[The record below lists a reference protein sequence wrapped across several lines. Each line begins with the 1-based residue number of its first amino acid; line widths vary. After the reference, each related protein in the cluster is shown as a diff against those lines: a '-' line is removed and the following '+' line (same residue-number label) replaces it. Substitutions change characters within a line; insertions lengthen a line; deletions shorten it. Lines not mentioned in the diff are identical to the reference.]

1 MTIFVEGHTVVP
13 TNCGGC
19 TEVTRFSIKTPPVT
33 MLVTM
38 SVTGNEEAREEKII
52 TDKQL
57 VGVVRIVTC
66 S

>member
-1 MTIFVEGHTVVP
+1 M
-13 TNCGGC
+13 
-19 TEVTRFSIKTPPVT
+19 EVRRFCITTPPVT
-33 MLVTM
+33 TLVTM
-38 SVTGNEEAREEKII
+38 SVTGNEEAREEKIT